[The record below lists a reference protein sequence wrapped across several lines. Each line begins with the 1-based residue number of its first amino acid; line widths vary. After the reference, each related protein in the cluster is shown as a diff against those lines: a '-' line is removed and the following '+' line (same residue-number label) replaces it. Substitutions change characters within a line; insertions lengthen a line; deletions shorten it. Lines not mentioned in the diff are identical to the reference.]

1 MVEDSKFHQK
11 HDPFESKL
19 EANLD
24 PYGSPEMNA
33 FKIVS
38 VTAIPLLIAGIV
50 FMNPPEKPR
59 SQESSVVM
67 QDPEVNTFSIV
78 AYDPKTG
85 DLGVAVASKVLGVGC
100 IVPWGQAGR
109 GAIATQ
115 SAANTAYGP
124 DGLEM
129 LKDKSAEEVVKLLT
143 NADEDRAI
151 RQLGIV
157 DAQGRAASFT
167 GEKCNAWAGHMVG
180 EHFTVQGNLLAGE
193 KVIEDM
199 AAKYREASQQG
210 EGELADWLMAA
221 LTAGDDAGGD
231 RRGKQS
237 AALMVYREAAG
248 YGGNDRYIDLRV
260 DDHEEP
266 VTELARLLE
275 VHKTFFAAAHRRFKA
290 NPSDD

>member
-1 MVEDSKFHQK
+1 
-11 HDPFESKL
+11 
-19 EANLD
+19 
-24 PYGSPEMNA
+24 MNA
-33 FKIVS
+33 LKIITVI
-38 VTAIPLLIAGIV
+38 AIPLLVTGLV
-50 FMNPPEKPR
+50 FILQPNSDRHAMTSR
-59 SQESSVVM
+59 LST
-67 QDPEVNTFSIV
+67 DPEVNTFSIV
-78 AYDPKTG
+78 AYDPQTG
-85 DLGVAVASKVLGVGC
+85 DLGIAVASKVLGVGC

-124 DGLEM
+124 EGLKL
-129 LKDKSAEEVVKLLT
+129 LKDKSAEEVVQQLT
-143 NADEDRAI
+143 SGDEGRAI

-167 GEKCNAWAGHMVG
+167 GDGCNAWAGHVVG

-199 AAKYREASQQG
+199 AAKYREASQSG

-221 LTAGDDAGGD
+221 LAAGDKAGGD
-231 RRGKQS
+231 KRGKQS
-237 AALMVYREAAG
+237 AALMVYRNGAG

-260 DDHEEP
+260 DDHAQP

-275 VHKTFFAAAHRRFKA
+275 VHKSFFAGAHRRVPA
-290 NPSDD
+290 ARRASEE

>member
-1 MVEDSKFHQK
+1 M
-11 HDPFESKL
+11 
-19 EANLD
+19 
-24 PYGSPEMNA
+24 MNA
-33 FKIVS
+33 LK
-38 VTAIPLLIAGIV
+38 VTSAIAIPLLAVGLV
-50 FMNPPEKPR
+50 YVTQPEKDRPAVTS
-59 SQESSVVM
+59 SQAT
-67 QDPEVNTFSIV
+67 DPEVNTFSIV

-85 DLGVAVASKVLGVGC
+85 DLGIAVASKVLGVGC
-100 IVPWGQAGR
+100 IVPWGEAGR

-124 DGLEM
+124 EGL
-129 LKDKSAEEVVKLLT
+129 KLLT
-143 NADEDRAI
+143 DKTADEVVQQLTNGDEGRAI

-167 GEKCNAWAGHMVG
+167 GEKCNAWAGHLVG

-193 KVIEDM
+193 KVIQDM
-199 AAKYREASQQG
+199 AAKYREASQNG

-237 AALMVYREAAG
+237 AALMVYRKEAG

-260 DDHEEP
+260 DDDSEP

-275 VHKTFFAAAHRRFKA
+275 VHKNFFAGSHRRV
-290 NPSDD
+290 PSTVETSED